1 MSSNAS
7 ASTVQPGL
15 KPWQRRALDRGRTP
29 LPEQPGAR
37 LWVSKYAET
46 PQGQT
51 SSGNT
56 PPAPAPSSGDGT
68 NRRASQPTT
77 IVAAYPYRFWCASE
91 VERLIRLR
99 RDGLSWI
106 QIKDHFPDRSLESI
120 KQTYHKRRG
129 AVEAEMDANE

>member
-7 ASTVQPGL
+7 PPTIQPGL

-46 PQGQT
+46 PQGQN
-51 SSGNT
+51 SSGNP
-56 PPAPAPSSGDGT
+56 PPAPAP
-68 NRRASQPTT
+68 
-77 IVAAYPYRFWCASE
+77 FWCASE

-129 AVEAEMDANE
+129 AVEAVMDANE